1 MGNISVC
8 EQKHNIKSSRKN
20 VDSKKKFNIK
30 RQIPIN
36 KASNK
41 QNNRSYEYLLNKKK
55 LYNNYSLPSRIKDFS
70 NSKKIESPFSYKK
83 NNSNK
88 SKILN
93 YSLTTNNY
101 SRNIINNK
109 KTNTS
114 DNTKHIT
121 ISDEETI
128 DNQNSIDFSSGF
140 KLNNYKHNNITNL
153 KKKFSTNNKIKKRNT
168 SNQMINIINEE
179 KNEEELSK
187 LYSTQNT
194 LINKNNKDL
203 FFFSCDSDSAFK
215 KENKL
220 NNVYYSN
227 LSPQLTINKYYY
239 NRPNNIYKKSSYMS
253 CKSDVISSKN
263 IQPKKSIYRKIKKDK
278 KEINFEKNISH
289 DCMDD
294 LYNNNYYF
302 CGLNTV
308 NKCPSY
314 KNENKI
320 IKKLKM
326 TKKSQEKEIKLLKNK
341 VNSLYNIIIN
351 NKLKENLLLYDLQKE
366 KIKNKTII
374 KKLKNEL
381 SKDKNDDNYTQNNIY
396 KKYTN
401 EKQFNNNN
409 SLMIK
414 GNINHIKTDYFLNTD
429 KNEKKNEIINN
440 IIYCKKNKKNSDIL
454 KSTKLKKSIPIKINI
469 DLVNKFSERTISIKR
484 TDSNLNTNKSNYD
497 IKKQNKNIFIGFN
510 RNKSDFEEQIDK
522 INDDIKNSNDNDK
535 YNNLVY
541 IPKKSNLS
549 KKFVLFGNKER
560 SKSINNMNNIIT
572 KLNNKNMKNENENKN
587 INNDIIIKKDLETL
601 SLNETNF
608 IYESLNK
615 KGEVSMSLNLSP
627 IIKNI
632 SKNKI
637 QSIEDS
643 PLYDLFN
650 TKNICDNSNNNNVDI
665 KNFIY
670 KNKLKFDII
679 DMGNN
684 NNNKKVCLSPQVR
697 NSNKQK
703 NYFYSRNCSHMLNIS
718 FIFFE
723 EKIDLILN
731 KNSLFHQII
740 DEIINKINENKI
752 LYKNFSFIHENKCKL
767 IFIYNNIML
776 DRHTTLEDNKVSH
789 NSKIFIFLDK

>member
-1 MGNISVC
+1 MGNVSVC
-8 EQKHNIKSSRKN
+8 EQKHNIKNSRKKA
-20 VDSKKKFNIK
+20 DSKKKYAIK

-36 KASNK
+36 KLSNK
-41 QNNRSYEYLLNKKK
+41 QNNRSYEYLLKTKKI
-55 LYNNYSLPSRIKDFS
+55 YHNYSPPSRIKDFS
-70 NSKKIESPFSYKK
+70 KSKNIESPFSYKK

-88 SKILN
+88 SKMSN
-93 YSLTTNNY
+93 YSLTTNNN

-128 DNQNSIDFSSGF
+128 DNQNSIDFSSSF
-140 KLNNYKHNNITNL
+140 KLNNYKHNKITNL
-153 KKKFSTNNKIKKRNT
+153 KKKFSTSNKIKKRNT

-179 KNEEELSK
+179 KNEEDLSK
-187 LYSTQNT
+187 LYSTKNT
-194 LINKNNKDL
+194 IINKNNKDL

-215 KENKL
+215 KDNKL
-220 NNVYYSN
+220 NNIYYSN

-253 CKSDVISSKN
+253 CKSNIISSKN

-278 KEINFEKNISH
+278 KTINFDKNISH

-302 CGLNTV
+302 CGLNTM

-326 TKKSQEKEIKLLKNK
+326 TKKNQEKEIKLLKNK

-351 NKLKENLLLYDLQKE
+351 NKLKENLLMYDLQKE
-366 KIKNKTII
+366 KIKNETII

-381 SKDKNDDNYTQNNIY
+381 SKDKNDDNCTPNDIY

-401 EKQFNNNN
+401 EKQLNNNN

-454 KSTKLKKSIPIKINI
+454 KPTKLKKSIPIKINI
-469 DLVNKFSERTISIKR
+469 DLANKFSERTISIKR
-484 TDSNLNTNKSNYD
+484 TDSNLKINKSNYD
-497 IKKQNKNIFIGFN
+497 ISKQNKNIFIGFN

-522 INDDIKNSNDNDK
+522 INDEIKNNNDNDNDK
-535 YNNLVY
+535 YHNLVY

-572 KLNNKNMKNENENKN
+572 KLNNKNMINEKENKN
-587 INNDIIIKKDLETL
+587 INNDIINKKDLETL

-615 KGEVSMSLNLSP
+615 NGEISMSLNLSP

-643 PLYDLFN
+643 PFYDLFN
-650 TKNICDNSNNNNVDI
+650 TNNICDNNNVD
-665 KNFIY
+665 KQNFIY

-679 DMGNN
+679 DMGNK
-684 NNNKKVCLSPQVR
+684 NNKKVCLSPQAK

-703 NYFYSRNCSHMLNIS
+703 NYFYSRNYSHMLNIS
-718 FIFFE
+718 FIFLE

-731 KNSLFHQII
+731 KNSLFPQIL

-752 LYKNFSFIHENKCKL
+752 LYKNFSFIHDNKDKL
-767 IFIYNNIML
+767 IFIYNNIIL
-776 DRHTTLEDNKVSH
+776 DRNKTLDENKVSN
-789 NSKIFIFLDK
+789 NSKIFISLDK